1 MFSCLLVDPKAETPL
16 NIFNS
21 LYVPRDEAFD
31 LVKGNYFLGSAIKAF
46 VPTIL
51 PLIKQLL
58 RLNFNYKSFDDVDS
72 LYSSSALRDL
82 RKKAEEKKQKLSP
95 REIEEL
101 ERFRGLT
108 DPKGGESKLLKFPV
122 PEIIQGMII

>member
-1 MFSCLLVDPKAETPL
+1 M
-16 NIFNS
+16 
-21 LYVPRDEAFD
+21 PRDEAFD
-31 LVKGNYFLGSAIKAF
+31 LVKGNDFLGSGIKAF
-46 VPTIL
+46 VHAIL
-51 PLIKQLL
+51 PLIKQFL
-58 RLNFNYKSFDDVDS
+58 RSNFNYKSFDVDS

-82 RKKAEEKKQKLSP
+82 RKKAEAKKQQLSQ